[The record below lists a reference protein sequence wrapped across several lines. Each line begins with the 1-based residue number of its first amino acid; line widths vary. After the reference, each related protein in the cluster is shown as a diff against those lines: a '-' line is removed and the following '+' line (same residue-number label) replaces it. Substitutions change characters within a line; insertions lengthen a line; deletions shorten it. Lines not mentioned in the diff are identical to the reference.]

1 MKQADVFPIP
11 FPWCGRG
18 GCGIIYHMWEKVRDF
33 ILRALPY
40 VASILGGVLLF
51 TISLDNVSDPN
62 VADLITNIS
71 ASLLAIPL
79 VFLLYDYTNSRVSRR
94 LQETMTINVDDKINT
109 LVLHVVLVLRR
120 MLGMRGRTTL
130 VNINKMQTLS
140 ELHIIRKL
148 RMGGDYMELLHRY
161 YVELENII
169 YRYGREN
176 VLSSDDLRL
185 LTELGRH
192 ISHIVNEHHLRGNH
206 RILARHVKNT
216 IEKVIDWLDSGAAI
230 AMNFEKLLAEAE
242 LAGPDDETRKG
253 APVE

>member
-1 MKQADVFPIP
+1 
-11 FPWCGRG
+11 
-18 GCGIIYHMWEKVRDF
+18 MWEKVRDF
-33 ILRALPY
+33 VLRALPY

-51 TISLDNVSDPN
+51 TISLDNIQDPN

-94 LQETMTINVDDKINT
+94 LMETMTVNVDDRINT
-109 LVLHVVLVLRR
+109 LVLHVILVLRK

-130 VNINKMQTLS
+130 ANINKMQTLS
-140 ELHIIRKL
+140 ESHIIKKL
-148 RMGGDYMELLHRY
+148 RMDARGINLLHGY
-161 YVELENII
+161 YDELENII
-169 YRYGREN
+169 YRYGRES
-176 VLSSDDLRL
+176 VLSTDNLRL

-192 ISHIVNEHHLRGNH
+192 ISHVVNEHHLRGNR

-230 AMNFEKLLAEAE
+230 AMKFEKLLADAE
-242 LAGPDDETRKG
+242 LAGPDAAAQES
-253 APVE
+253 APMK

>member
-1 MKQADVFPIP
+1 MTVAGA
-11 FPWCGRG
+11 CGKIR
-18 GCGIIYHMWEKVRDF
+18 HMWEKVRDF
-33 ILRALPY
+33 VLRALPY

-94 LQETMTINVDDKINT
+94 LMETMTVNVDDRINT
-109 LVLHVVLVLRR
+109 LVLHVILVLRK

-130 VNINKMQTLS
+130 ANINKMQTLS
-140 ELHIIRKL
+140 ESHIIKKL
-148 RMGGDYMELLHRY
+148 RMDARCINLLHGY
-161 YVELENII
+161 YDELENII
-169 YRYGREN
+169 YRYGRES
-176 VLSSDDLRL
+176 VLSTDNLRL

-192 ISHIVNEHHLRGNH
+192 ISHVVNEHHLRGNR

-230 AMNFEKLLAEAE
+230 AMKFEKLLADAE
-242 LAGPDDETRKG
+242 LAGPDAAAQES
-253 APVE
+253 APMK

>member
-1 MKQADVFPIP
+1 M
-11 FPWCGRG
+11 
-18 GCGIIYHMWEKVRDF
+18 
-33 ILRALPY
+33 RALPY
-40 VASILGGVLLF
+40 VASIVGGVLLF

-94 LQETMTINVDDKINT
+94 LQETMAVNVDDKINT
-109 LVLHVVLVLRR
+109 LVLHVVLVLRK
-120 MLGMRGRTTL
+120 MLGLRGQITL
-130 VNINKMQTLS
+130 ANINKMQTLS
-140 ELHIIRKL
+140 ETLIIKKL
-148 RMGGDYMELLHRY
+148 RMDAKCMDLLHAY
-161 YVELENII
+161 YGELENII
-169 YRYGREN
+169 YRYGRED

-192 ISHIVNEHHLRGNH
+192 ISHVVNEHHLRGNR

-230 AMNFEKLLAEAE
+230 AMKFEKLLAEAE
-242 LAGPDDETRKG
+242 LVGPDAGTQKD
-253 APVE
+253 ASVE

>member
-1 MKQADVFPIP
+1 MVPIP
-11 FPWCGRG
+11 FPWYEWGHSD
-18 GCGIIYHMWEKVRDF
+18 IICNMWEKVRDF
-33 ILRALPY
+33 VLRALPY
-40 VASILGGVLLF
+40 VASIVGGVLLF

-94 LQETMTINVDDKINT
+94 LQETMTVNVDDKINT
-109 LVLHVVLVLRR
+109 LVLHVVLVLRK
-120 MLGMRGRTTL
+120 MLGLRGRTTL
-130 VNINKMQTLS
+130 VNINKMQTIS
-140 ELHIIRKL
+140 EAHIIKKL
-148 RMGGDYMELLHRY
+148 RMDGKCMGLLHAY
-161 YVELENII
+161 YGELENII

-192 ISHIVNEHHLRGNH
+192 ISHVVNEHHLRGNR

-216 IEKVIDWLDSGAAI
+216 IEKVVDWLDSGAAI
-230 AMNFEKLLAEAE
+230 AMKFEKLLAEAE
-242 LAGPDDETRKG
+242 LVGPDVGTQKDGES
-253 APVE
+253 E

>member
-1 MKQADVFPIP
+1 MTMT
-11 FPWCGRG
+11 G
-18 GCGIIYHMWEKVRDF
+18 GCGKIWHMWEKVRDF
-33 ILRALPY
+33 VLRALPY

-51 TISLDNVSDPN
+51 TISLDNIQDPN

-94 LQETMTINVDDKINT
+94 LQETMAVNVDDRINT
-109 LVLHVVLVLRR
+109 LVLHVVLVLRK

-130 VNINKMQTLS
+130 VNINKMQSIS
-140 ELHIIRKL
+140 EAHIIKKL
-148 RMGGDYMELLHRY
+148 RMDDKCMGLLHGY
-161 YVELENII
+161 YGELENII

-176 VLSSDDLRL
+176 VLSTDDLRL

-192 ISHIVNEHHLRGNH
+192 ISHVVNEHHLRGNR

-216 IEKVIDWLDSGAAI
+216 IEKVVDWLDSGAAI
-230 AMNFEKLLAEAE
+230 AMKFEKLLADAE
-242 LAGPDDETRKG
+242 LAGPAGNAQKD
-253 APVE
+253 APAE